1 MLEESMTAQKLGLHP
16 DFHVVT
22 LNWTFRSRKI
32 LKITILLID
41 HFFARSMFFKK
52 GHFLASSIYK
62 STKRVKPR
70 QNIENLGQESARK
83 SLVPGIAA
91 LVWYFTIFLVGP

>member
-1 MLEESMTAQKLGLHP
+1 MTAQKLGLYP

-41 HFFARSMFFKK
+41 HFFARSMIFKK

-62 STKRVKPR
+62 STKRVEPR